1 MTELNTISALF
12 IGFLGSTHCLGMCS
26 GLACATG
33 QGEGGVSRIAAYN
46 LGRLLSYA
54 LLGAIAGLLG
64 GQIVQVAPQFTIGLR
79 VIAGLLLVAMG
90 LYISRWWMGL
100 ARLERIGEKLWRYLQ
115 PFSRSL
121 LPVTSNSKALVM
133 GGIWGLLPCGLV
145 YSTLS
150 WALAAADWRQS
161 AAFMLAFGVG
171 TLPAMLGVGLFSQ
184 SLAKILRT
192 QGFRAGAGVLVMLMG
207 VWTIIQPLQHVL
219 QGQAKTPH
227 GNMRHEGMHH
237 DQDLHQDH

>member
-1 MTELNTISALF
+1 MTELSIVSALL

-33 QGEGGVSRIAAYN
+33 QGEGGISRIAAYN
-46 LGRLLSYA
+46 LGRLLTYA
-54 LLGAIAGLLG
+54 SLGAIAGLLG
-64 GQIVQVAPQFTIGLR
+64 SQIVQVAPQFTIGLR
-79 VIAGLLLVAMG
+79 IMAGLLLVAMG

-115 PFSRSL
+115 PVSRSL

-171 TLPAMLGVGLFSQ
+171 TLPAMVGVGLFSQ
-184 SLAKILRT
+184 SLAKLLRT

-219 QGQAKTPH
+219 QGHTAPH
-227 GNMRHEGMHH
+227 HEGMQHEGMQH
-237 DQDLHQDH
+237 DQGLHENH